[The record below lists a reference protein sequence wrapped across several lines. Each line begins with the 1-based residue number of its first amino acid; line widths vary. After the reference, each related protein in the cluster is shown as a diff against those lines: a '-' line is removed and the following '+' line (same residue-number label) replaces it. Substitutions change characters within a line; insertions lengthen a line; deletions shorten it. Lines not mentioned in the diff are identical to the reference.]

1 LALRQLHPSDIREK
15 PKAIAE
21 APACRG
27 GGDSWMWIATAMPAK
42 GLPNSEKD
50 DEVLDEACRGE
61 RFRDPCNA

>member
-1 LALRQLHPSDIREK
+1 
-15 PKAIAE
+15 
-21 APACRG
+21 
-27 GGDSWMWIATAMPAK
+27 MWIATAMPAK